1 MAELQSYREP
11 LRVTLTRTVGIAAV
25 VGAIV
30 ALSTHGLRHWP
41 ALTLLLLWPSFGGH
55 WIDLWYLNWLRP
67 RLPATRSIQRAAHV
81 ATWFVGGILLGF
93 AVRLTANALLPRA
106 RLDWLTWATAG
117 AAFVA
122 IELTAHAAL
131 YLRGLPSFYAAR
143 G

>member
-1 MAELQSYREP
+1 MAELQPYREP

-25 VGAIV
+25 VGAVV

-41 ALTLLLLWPSFGGH
+41 ALTLLFLWPSFGGH

-67 RLPATRSIQRAAHV
+67 RLPTARSVQRAAHV
-81 ATWFVGGILLGF
+81 ATWFVGGALLGF
-93 AVRLTANALLPRA
+93 AVRLTASALLPRA
-106 RLDWLTWATAG
+106 RLDWLTWAAAG
-117 AAFVA
+117 AAFIA